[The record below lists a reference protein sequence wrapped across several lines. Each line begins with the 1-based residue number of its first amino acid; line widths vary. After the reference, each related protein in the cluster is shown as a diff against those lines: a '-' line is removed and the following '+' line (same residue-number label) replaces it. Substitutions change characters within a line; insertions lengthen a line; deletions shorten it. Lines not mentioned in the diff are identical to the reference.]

1 MNQVPQMI
9 KTLQM
14 MLKSVT
20 KALHSLHALV
30 LVLVGLLI
38 LVACANIGT
47 PDGGPYDETP
57 PKIVHTSPK
66 FAATKSKAK
75 KIVLELDENIK
86 LDNPMEK
93 VVVSPPQLNMPEI
106 SSSGKRIT
114 VELEDTLIPNTTYT
128 IDFADAIEDNNEGNP
143 MGDYAFTF
151 STGETIDT
159 FQVSGYVL
167 NAQDLEPIKGIVVGL
182 YALDADSTMS
192 DAEADKTLADSVFRT
207 KPFERISR
215 TDSRGHFVIKGLN
228 KDTRYRVFALKDVDF
243 DYRFSQKAEMIAFSH
258 RVVQSSCNP
267 DTRFDTL
274 WHDSIHF
281 ISVDT
286 IPYTHFYP
294 DDIMM
299 LAFQEAGQNRAF
311 LKSERPQL
319 EKFTLYF
326 TAPDNSL
333 PRIEGLNFSADS
345 AFVIDKTPKNDTI
358 TYWIRDSLI
367 YNNDTLSFVMTF
379 NATDTLGQLVSTTDT
394 LHLFSKVS
402 YEKTQK
408 RKADEYEAYRKDY
421 IKEYKK
427 EQRRKKHD
435 EGKDEEDNKKEE
447 VDVEAEAA
455 EEAELT
461 DQPETP
467 EDTEKTETDNGKDS
481 KSKKKKKKKKDAD
494 EDIVMPPMPEKFL
507 EVKSMKTSLNPD
519 QNVDISFDVPIDTF
533 YRDMFH
539 FSEIIDSLKEERP
552 FVLRRIPGKVNTLRF
567 YAEWT
572 PGTKYELVADTGAII
587 SIFDKRWDGM
597 KKTISVKP
605 LEEFSTLFVSLQN
618 TDTTAIVQLLNT
630 SDKVVKE
637 TKVKNSKADFYF
649 LQPGTYYLRMFYDR
663 NGDGVW
669 TTGDYDSQT
678 QAEQTFYYSGALNL
692 RAQWEV
698 TQTWNP
704 LATPISKQKP
714 AKITQQKP
722 DKEKTIKNRNAER
735 TKNGGSKAQ
744 SNRNV
749 NRSAFPDTY

>member
-1 MNQVPQMI
+1 
-9 KTLQM
+9 M
-14 MLKSVT
+14 MFKSVT
-20 KALHSLHALV
+20 KAIHSLHALV
-30 LVLVGLLI
+30 LVLVGLVI

-57 PKIVHTSPK
+57 PKIVRTSPK

-75 KIVLELDENIK
+75 KIVLEFDENIK

-151 STGETIDT
+151 STGEIIDT

-182 YALDADSTMS
+182 YALEADSTMS
-192 DAEADKTLADSVFRT
+192 DAEADKTLPDSVFRT
-207 KPFERISR
+207 LPLERISR
-215 TDSRGHFVIKGLN
+215 TDSRGHFFIKGLN

-258 RVVQSSCNP
+258 RVIQSSCKP

-326 TAPDNSL
+326 TAPDDSL
-333 PRIEGLNFSADS
+333 PRIEGLNFNADS

-367 YNNDTLSFVMTF
+367 YNNDTLSFKITF
-379 NATDTLGQLVSTTDT
+379 NATDTLGQLVSTSDT

-427 EQRRKKHD
+427 EQRRKKHE
-435 EGKDEEDNKKEE
+435 EGKGEEVEKKEELDKKEE
-447 VDVEAEAA
+447 VEVEAETAEEA
-455 EEAELT
+455 TEEATEEAELT

-467 EDTEKTETDNGKDS
+467 EDSEKADNGKDS

-494 EDIVMPPMPEKFL
+494 EDIVVPPMPEKFL

-519 QNVDISFDVPIDTF
+519 QNVEISFDVPIDTF
-533 YRDMFH
+533 YRSMFH

-552 FVLRRIPGKVNTLRF
+552 FVLRRIHGKVNALRF

-572 PGTKYELVADTGAII
+572 PGTKYELQADTGAIV
-587 SIFDKRWDGM
+587 SIFGKRWDGM
-597 KKTISVKP
+597 KKTISVKS
-605 LEEFSTLFVSLQN
+605 LDDFSTLFVSLQN

-637 TKVKNSKADFYF
+637 TKVKNGKADFYF

-669 TTGDYDSQT
+669 TPGDYDSQT
-678 QAEQTFYYSGALNL
+678 QAEETFYYTGALNL

-704 LATPISKQKP
+704 LATPLSKQKP

>member
-1 MNQVPQMI
+1 ML

-14 MLKSVT
+14 MLKAVT
-20 KALHSLHALV
+20 NAIHSLHVLV
-30 LVLVGLLI
+30 LVLVGLVI

-57 PKIVHTSPK
+57 PKIVRTSPK

-75 KIVLELDENIK
+75 KIVLEFDENIK
-86 LDNPMEK
+86 LDNPIEK

-106 SSSGKRIT
+106 SSTGKRIT
-114 VELEDTLIPNTTYT
+114 IELEDTLIPNTTYT

-151 STGETIDT
+151 STGESIDT

-167 NAQDLEPIKGIVVGL
+167 NAQDLEPIKGVVVGL
-182 YALDADSTMS
+182 YSLDADTTVS
-192 DAEADKTLADSVFRT
+192 DAEAGKALPDSVFRT
-207 KPFERISR
+207 KPLERISR
-215 TDSRGHFVIKGLN
+215 TDSRGHFFIKGLN
-228 KDTRYRVFALKDVDF
+228 KNQRYRVFALKDVDF
-243 DYRFSQKAEMIAFSH
+243 DYRFSQKAEMIAYSH
-258 RVVQSSCNP
+258 RVVQSSCKP
-267 DTRFDTL
+267 DIRYDTL

-281 ISVDT
+281 LKVDT
-286 IPYTHFYP
+286 IPYMHFYP

-319 EKFTLYF
+319 EKFTLFF
-326 TAPDNSL
+326 TAPDDSL
-333 PRIEGLNFSADS
+333 PRIEGLNFNADS

-358 TYWIRDSLI
+358 TYWVRDSLI

-379 NATDTLGQLVSTTDT
+379 NMTDTLGQLVSHTDT
-394 LHLFSKVS
+394 LNLFSKVS

-408 RKADEYEAYRKDY
+408 RKADEYEEYRKEY

-427 EQRRKKHD
+427 EQRRKKHEEEKRED
-435 EGKDEEDNKKEE
+435 EDKDKEE
-447 VDVEAEAA
+447 EEHSEVA
-455 EEAELT
+455 EE
-461 DQPETP
+461 PEIANAQETL
-467 EDTEKTETDNGKDS
+467 EDTEKTDNDKDS
-481 KSKKKKKKKKDAD
+481 KSKKKKKKKKEAD
-494 EDIVMPPMPEKFL
+494 EDIVVPPMPEKFL
-507 EVKSMKTSLNPD
+507 EAKSMKTSLNPD
-519 QNVDISFDVPIDTF
+519 QNVEISFDVPIDTF
-533 YRDMFH
+533 YRSMFH

-552 FVLRRIPGKVNTLRF
+552 FVLRRIPGKVNALRF

-572 PGTKYELVADTGAII
+572 PGTKYELMADTGAIV
-587 SIFDKRWDGM
+587 SIYSQRWDGM

-618 TDTTAIVQLLNT
+618 TDTTAIVQLMNT

-637 TKVKNSKADFYF
+637 TKVKNAKADFYF

-678 QAEQTFYYSGALNL
+678 QAEETYYYAGALNL

-704 LATPISKQKP
+704 LSTPLAKQKP
-714 AKITQQKP
+714 LKITQQKP

>member
-66 FAATKSKAK
+66 FSATKSKAK
-75 KIVLELDENIK
+75 KIVLEFDENIK

-114 VELEDTLIPNTTYT
+114 VELEDSLIPNTTYT

-192 DAEADKTLADSVFRT
+192 DAEADKTLPDSVFRT

-215 TDSRGHFVIKGLN
+215 ADSRGHFVIKGLN

-258 RVVQSSCNP
+258 RVVLSSCNP
-267 DTRFDTL
+267 DIRFDTL
-274 WHDSIHF
+274 WHDSIYF

-299 LAFQEAGQNRAF
+299 LAFQEDGQNRAF

-319 EKFTLYF
+319 EKFTLFF
-326 TAPDNSL
+326 TAPDDSL
-333 PRIEGLNFSADS
+333 PRIEGLNFDADS

-379 NATDTLGQLVSTTDT
+379 NATDTLGQLVSTIDT

-435 EGKDEEDNKKEE
+435 EGKGDEDSKKEE
-447 VDVEAEAA
+447 VDVEAEA

-467 EDTEKTETDNGKDS
+467 EDNEKTETDNGKDS

-494 EDIVMPPMPEKFL
+494 EDIVVPPMPEKFL

-572 PGTKYELVADTGAII
+572 PGTKYELVADTGAIV

-704 LATPISKQKP
+704 LATPLSKQKP

>member
-215 TDSRGHFVIKGLN
+215 TDSRGQFVIKGLN

-326 TAPDNSL
+326 TAPDDSL

-494 EDIVMPPMPEKFL
+494 EDIVVPPMPEKFL

>member
-14 MLKSVT
+14 MFKSVT
-20 KALHSLHALV
+20 KAIHSLHALV
-30 LVLVGLLI
+30 LVLVGLVI

-57 PKIVHTSPK
+57 PKIVRTSPK

-75 KIVLELDENIK
+75 KIVLEFDENIK
-86 LDNPMEK
+86 LDNPIEK

-167 NAQDLEPIKGIVVGL
+167 NAQDLEPIKGIIVGL
-182 YALDADSTMS
+182 YALDTDSTMS
-192 DAEADKTLADSVFRT
+192 DAEADKTLPDSIFRT
-207 KPFERISR
+207 KPLERISR
-215 TDSRGHFVIKGLN
+215 ADSRGHFVIKGLN

-267 DTRFDTL
+267 DIRFDTL

-326 TAPDNSL
+326 TAPDDSL
-333 PRIEGLNFSADS
+333 PRIEGLNFNADS

-379 NATDTLGQLVSTTDT
+379 NATDTLGQLVSTSDT

-435 EGKDEEDNKKEE
+435 EGKGEEEDKKEE
-447 VDVEAEAA
+447 VEVEAEAT

-467 EDTEKTETDNGKDS
+467 EDTEKTDNGKDS

-494 EDIVMPPMPEKFL
+494 EDIVVPPMPEKFL

-519 QNVDISFDVPIDTF
+519 QNVEISFDVPIDTF

-552 FVLRRIPGKVNTLRF
+552 FVLRRIPGKVNALRF

-572 PGTKYELVADTGAII
+572 PGTKYELLADTGAIL

-597 KKTISVKP
+597 KKTISVKS

-678 QAEQTFYYSGALNL
+678 QAEETFYYSGALNL

-704 LATPISKQKP
+704 MATPLSKQKP

-749 NRSAFPDTY
+749 NRSTFPDTY